1 MYFVLVFH
9 LFHHVLLCSPLLP
22 NQLSPIPGPIR
33 YTHWASTIL
42 FVYFGF
48 KLLHEAYEMDPNPT
62 GTKEELEEVEQELAE
77 KDGDV
82 EEGVTVS
89 RKSQLAILTQA
100 FTLTFLAEW
109 GDRSQIATIALASAK
124 DPYGVTLGGVIG
136 HGFCTGLAVIGG
148 RLLATRISEVR
159 SLDHYSTIIR
169 LHDTTTPI

>member
-1 MYFVLVFH
+1 
-9 LFHHVLLCSPLLP
+9 
-22 NQLSPIPGPIR
+22 
-33 YTHWASTIL
+33 
-42 FVYFGF
+42 
-48 KLLHEAYEMDPNPT
+48 MDPNPT